1 MKKRVLA
8 LLLAATMVFGLAA
21 CGGSDSGTATD
32 NAGDAAT
39 TDDAAATDD
48 GADSEDAGAATDDAA
63 QTEGDT
69 TASTGE
75 KILSVQ
81 VGPNPETI
89 DPALNSAVDG
99 GNMLLHSFECLLAVD
114 QDGKLIPGQAETWET
129 SEDGLTWTFHLR
141 DGLKWSD
148 GTDLTANDFVYSWK
162 RVCDPM
168 VAAPYAETVL
178 GMVAG
183 YEDAITGDL
192 DALQVVAQDDKT
204 LVVTLNAPCS
214 FFGSLAAFA
223 TLSPVQ
229 QATIDANGDAW
240 ATSAET
246 YISNGPFYVSEW
258 VPSSYIMMSKNP
270 NYWNA
275 DAIKLDGIKF
285 NLIEDSNAAYSAY
298 QTGEVLFIKDVPT
311 EEIPT
316 LSGNPDFYVD
326 PIIGTYYLSV
336 NCNKEPFNDPAV
348 RKALSLA
355 IDREYVAGTL
365 MQGTYS
371 AASNFMGPG
380 WIDTDGTQFMDN
392 ANGGAPYIDTANYE
406 ANLAEAKQILADA
419 GYPDGEGLPSIT
431 YSTNDAGYHKVVAEY
446 LQQAWG
452 ELGVDLNVDIVEWA
466 SFTPMR
472 RNGDYDASRNGWV
485 GDYSDP
491 SNMLDLL
498 YSTNGNNDGKFSN
511 ADYDAAMELSRTTLD
526 AAERSEALHK
536 AEDILMEETACIPV
550 AYYNDFW
557 LQSDKITGSWHSPY
571 GYWYFMYA
579 DIADGAAED
588 SAEDSVEGATEDVA
602 E

>member
-21 CGGSDSGTATD
+21 CGGNDSGNTS
-32 NAGDAAT
+32 GS
-39 TDDAAATDD
+39 TDDAAAT
-48 GADSEDAGAATDDAA
+48 EDAATDDAA
-63 QTEGDT
+63 DAEEANDT
-69 TASTGE
+69 ADDAADAATDDAAEADTGAASTGE

-114 QDGKLIPGQAETWET
+114 QDGKLIPGQAESWET

-178 GMVAG
+178 GMVEG
-183 YEDAITGDL
+183 YEDAITGNL
-192 DALQVVAQDDKT
+192 DALQVVAEDDKT

-214 FFGSLAAFA
+214 YFGSLAAFA

-229 QATIDANGDAW
+229 QATIEANGDAW

-311 EEIPT
+311 EEIPS
-316 LSGNPDFYVD
+316 LSGNSDFYVD

-336 NCNKEPFNDPAV
+336 NCDREPFNDPQV

-371 AASNFMGPG
+371 AAGNFMGPG
-380 WIDTDGTQFMDN
+380 WIDTDGSQFMDN
-392 ANGGAPYIDTANYE
+392 ANGGQPYIDTTNYE

-431 YSTNDAGYHKVVAEY
+431 YSTNDAGYHRVVAEY
-446 LQQAWG
+446 LQQAWS
-452 ELGVDLNVDIVEWA
+452 ELGIDVTVDIVEWA

-498 YSTNGNNDGKFSN
+498 YSTNGNNDGKFNN

-526 AAERSEALHK
+526 ATERSEALHK

-579 DIADGAAED
+579 DIAE
-588 SAEDSVEGATEDVA
+588 
-602 E
+602 

>member
-1 MKKRVLA
+1 MKKKVLA
-8 LLLAATMVFGLAA
+8 LILTAAMVVGLAA
-21 CGGSDSGTATD
+21 CGGSTS
-32 NAGDAAT
+32 NDAAST
-39 TDDAAATDD
+39 TDETTTESSDNQAADETTDA
-48 GADSEDAGAATDDAA
+48 
-63 QTEGDT
+63 TEA

-81 VGPNPETI
+81 VGPDPETI

-114 QDGKLIPGQAETWET
+114 ENGQLVPGQAESWET

-148 GTDLTANDFVYSWK
+148 GSDLTANDFVYSWK

-178 GMVAG
+178 SMVEG
-183 YEDAITGDL
+183 YDKAIEGDL
-192 DALQVVAQDDKT
+192 DALQVAAQDDNT

-214 FFGSLAAFA
+214 YFGSLAAFA

-229 QATIDANGDAW
+229 EATVTANGDAW

-258 VPSSYIMMSKNP
+258 VPGSYIMMSKNP
-270 NYWNA
+270 YYWNA
-275 DAIKLDGIKF
+275 DAIKLDGIKW

-298 QTGEVLFIKDVPT
+298 QTGEVLMIKDVPT
-311 EEIPT
+311 EEIPS
-316 LSGNPDFYVD
+316 LKDNADFHVD
-326 PIIGTYYLSV
+326 PIIGTYYISMNLERDAF
-336 NCNKEPFNDPAV
+336 KDARV

-355 IDREYVAGTL
+355 IDRDYVANTL

-371 AASNFMGPG
+371 PADNFMGPG
-380 WIDTDGTQFMDN
+380 WIDMDGKQFKDN
-392 ANGGAPYIDTANYE
+392 ANGGQSYIDVNNYE
-406 ANLAEAKQILADA
+406 ADLEEAKQLLADA
-419 GYPDGEGLPSIT
+419 GYPDGEGFPTIT
-431 YSTNDAGYHKVVAEY
+431 YTTNDAGYHKVVAEY
-446 LQQAWG
+446 VQQAWAQ
-452 ELGVDLNVDIVEWA
+452 LGIDLQVDIVEWA

-472 RNGDYDASRNGWV
+472 RNGDFDVARNGWV

-491 SNMLDLL
+491 SNMLDLFL
-498 YSTNGNNDGKFSN
+498 STNGNNDGKFNN
-511 ADYDAAMELSRTTLD
+511 ADYDAAIYRSRETLD
-526 AAERSEALHK
+526 PTERSKALHD
-536 AEDILMEETACIPV
+536 AEDILMEETGCIPV

-579 DIADGAAED
+579 DI
-588 SAEDSVEGATEDVA
+588 TE
-602 E
+602 

>member
-1 MKKRVLA
+1 MKKKVLA
-8 LLLAATMVFGLAA
+8 LILTAAMVVGLAA
-21 CGGSDSGTATD
+21 CGGSTS
-32 NAGDAAT
+32 NDAAST
-39 TDDAAATDD
+39 TDETTTESSDNQTADETTDA
-48 GADSEDAGAATDDAA
+48 
-63 QTEGDT
+63 TEA

-81 VGPNPETI
+81 VGPDPETI

-114 QDGKLIPGQAETWET
+114 ENGQLVPGQAESWET

-148 GTDLTANDFVYSWK
+148 GSDLTANDFVYSWK

-168 VAAPYAETVL
+168 VAAPYADTVL
-178 GMVAG
+178 SMVAG
-183 YEDAITGDL
+183 YDKAIEGDL
-192 DALQVVAQDDKT
+192 DALQVAAQDDNT

-214 FFGSLAAFA
+214 YFGSLAAFA

-229 QATIDANGDAW
+229 EATVTANGDAW

-258 VPSSYIMMSKNP
+258 VPGSYILMSKNP
-270 NYWNA
+270 YYWNA
-275 DAIKLDGIKF
+275 DAIKLDGIKW

-298 QTGEVLFIKDVPT
+298 QTGEVLMIKDVPT
-311 EEIPT
+311 EEIPS
-316 LSGNPDFYVD
+316 LKDNADFHVD
-326 PIIGTYYLSV
+326 PIIGTYYISMNLERDAF
-336 NCNKEPFNDPAV
+336 KDARV

-355 IDREYVAGTL
+355 IDRDYVANTL

-371 AASNFMGPG
+371 PADNFMGPG
-380 WIDTDGTQFMDN
+380 WIDMDGKQFKDN
-392 ANGGAPYIDTANYE
+392 ANGGQSYIDVNNYE
-406 ANLAEAKQILADA
+406 ADLEEAKQLLADA
-419 GYPDGEGLPSIT
+419 GYPDGEGFPTISYT
-431 YSTNDAGYHKVVAEY
+431 TNDAGYHKVVAEY
-446 LQQAWG
+446 VQQAWAQ
-452 ELGVDLNVDIVEWA
+452 LGIDLQVDIVEWA

-472 RNGDYDASRNGWV
+472 RNGDFDVARNGWV

-491 SNMLDLL
+491 SNMLDLFL
-498 YSTNGNNDGKFSN
+498 STNGNNDGKFNN
-511 ADYDAAMELSRTTLD
+511 ADYDAAIYRSRETLD
-526 AAERSEALHK
+526 PTERSKALHD
-536 AEDILMEETACIPV
+536 AEDILMEETGCIPV

-579 DIADGAAED
+579 DI
-588 SAEDSVEGATEDVA
+588 TE
-602 E
+602 

>member
-8 LLLAATMVFGLAA
+8 LLLAVTMVIGLTA
-21 CGGSDSGTATD
+21 CGGNSSENAPADKAATESNDSDSDDTANTE
-32 NAGDAAT
+32 T
-39 TDDAAATDD
+39 
-48 GADSEDAGAATDDAA
+48 
-63 QTEGDT
+63 TEGS
-69 TASTGE
+69 TAPAGE

-81 VGPNPETI
+81 IGPDPETI

-99 GNMLLHSFECLLAVD
+99 GNMLLHSFECLLTVD
-114 QDGKLIPGQAETWET
+114 KDGELAPGQAETWEV
-129 SEDGLTWTFHLR
+129 SDDGLTWTFHLR
-141 DGLKWSD
+141 SGLKWSD
-148 GTDLTANDFVYSWK
+148 GSDLTANDFVYSWK

-178 GMVAG
+178 AMVVG
-183 YEDAITGDL
+183 FEDAMAGNL
-192 DALQVVAQDDKT
+192 DALQVVAEDDQT

-214 FFGSLAAFA
+214 YFGSLAAFA

-229 QATIDANGDAW
+229 QATIEANGDAW
-240 ATSAET
+240 ATSAAT
-246 YISNGPFYVSEW
+246 YVSNGPFYVTDW
-258 VPSSYIMMSKNP
+258 VPGSHILMSKNP

-275 DAIKLDGIKF
+275 DAITLDGIKF
-285 NLIEDSNAAYSAY
+285 NLIEDSNASYSAY

-311 EEIPT
+311 EEIPS
-316 LSGNPDFYVD
+316 LSGSADFYVD
-326 PIIGTYYLSV
+326 PIIGTYYLNL
-336 NCNKEPFNDPAV
+336 NCEKEPFNDAKV

-380 WIDTDGTQFMDN
+380 WIDPAGGQFMDK
-392 ANGGAPYIDTANYE
+392 ANGGQPYIDTANYE
-406 ANLAEAKQILADA
+406 ANVEEAKQLLADA
-419 GYPDGEGLPSIT
+419 GYPDGEGFPAIT

-446 LQQAWG
+446 LQQAWA
-452 ELGVDLNVDIVEWA
+452 ELGVELTVDIVEWS

-472 RNGDYDASRNGWV
+472 RNGDYEAARNGWV

-526 AAERSEALHK
+526 AAERSQALHT
-536 AEDILMEETACIPV
+536 AEDILIEEAGCIPL

-579 DIADGAAED
+579 DIAE
-588 SAEDSVEGATEDVA
+588 
-602 E
+602 

>member
-1 MKKRVLA
+1 MKKRALA
-8 LLLAATMVFGLAA
+8 LLLAATMAVGVTA
-21 CGGSDSGTATD
+21 CGGGNSGNNAGTD
-32 NAGDAAT
+32 NAAA
-39 TDDAAATDD
+39 DSAADNAAEDSADNAAADNTDD
-48 GADSEDAGAATDDAA
+48 GAGQAEAPAGAA
-63 QTEGDT
+63 
-69 TASTGE
+69 GE

-81 VGPNPETI
+81 IGPDPETI

-99 GNMLLHSFECLLAVD
+99 GNMLLHSFECLLIVNE
-114 QDGKLIPGQAETWET
+114 DGQLAPGQAESWET

-148 GTDLTANDFVYSWK
+148 GSDLNANDFVYSWK

-183 YEDAITGDL
+183 YKEAVEGNL
-192 DALQVVAQDDKT
+192 DALQVVATDDKT
-204 LVVTLNAPCS
+204 LTVTLSAPCPY
-214 FFGSLAAFA
+214 FGSLAAFA

-229 QATIDANGDAW
+229 QGTVEANGDAW
-240 ATSAET
+240 ATAAET
-246 YISNGPFYVSEW
+246 YITNGPFYISDW
-258 VPSSYIMMSKNP
+258 VPGSYILMSKNP

-275 DAIKLDGIKF
+275 SAIKLDGIKF
-285 NLIEDSNAAYSAY
+285 NLIEDANASYSAY
-298 QTGEVLFIKDVPT
+298 QTGEVLMIKDVPT
-311 EEIPT
+311 EEIPS
-316 LSGNPDFYVD
+316 LEGNPEFYVE
-326 PIIGTYYLSV
+326 PIIGTYYLSL
-336 NCNKEPFNDPAV
+336 NNNKEAFKDPKV

-380 WIDTDGTQFMDN
+380 WIDTDGSQFIDN
-392 ANGGAPYIDTANYE
+392 ANGGNPYIDTTAHDANVE
-406 ANLAEAKQILADA
+406 EAKRLMEEA
-419 GYPDGEGLPSIT
+419 GYPGGEGFPTVT
-431 YSTNDAGYHKVVAEY
+431 YSTNDTGYHKVVAEY
-446 LQQAWG
+446 LQQAWA
-452 ELGVDLNVDIVEWA
+452 ELGVEVNVDIVEWA

-498 YSTNGNNDGKFSN
+498 YSSNGNNDGKFKN
-511 ADYDAAMELSRTTLD
+511 AEYDAAMEVSRTTLD

-536 AEDILMEETACIPV
+536 AEDILMEEAGCIPV

-557 LQSDKITGSWHSPY
+557 LQSGKITGSWHSPY

-579 DIADGAAED
+579 DI
-588 SAEDSVEGATEDVA
+588 TE
-602 E
+602 

>member
-1 MKKRVLA
+1 MKKRTLA
-8 LLLAATMVFGLAA
+8 LLLAATMVFGLTA
-21 CGGSDSGTATD
+21 CGGGNDATQTPAND
-32 NAGDAAT
+32 TQTEADAPADESSNETEENNEADAAP
-39 TDDAAATDD
+39 A
-48 GADSEDAGAATDDAA
+48 E
-63 QTEGDT
+63 
-69 TASTGE
+69 TATGE

-81 VGPNPETI
+81 VGPDPETI

-114 QDGKLIPGQAETWET
+114 QDGKLIPGQAESWET

-141 DGLKWSD
+141 EGLKWSD
-148 GTDLTANDFVYSWK
+148 GSDLTAKDFEYSWK

-178 GMVAG
+178 GMVEGFSSAVEG
-183 YEDAITGDL
+183 NL
-192 DALQVVAQDDKT
+192 DDLQVVATDDKT
-204 LVVTLNAPCS
+204 LTVTLSAPCS
-214 FFGSLAAFA
+214 YFGSLAAFA

-229 QATIDANGDAW
+229 QATVEANGDSW
-240 ATSAET
+240 ATAAAT

-258 VPSSYIMMSKNP
+258 VPGSHILMSKNT

-275 DAIKLDGIKF
+275 DAIKLDGIKW
-285 NLIEDSNAAYSAY
+285 NLIEDANASYSAY

-311 EEIPT
+311 EEIPSLT
-316 LSGNPDFYVD
+316 GSSDFFVD
-326 PIIGTYYLSV
+326 PIIGTYYLSL
-336 NCNKEPFNDPAV
+336 NTQREPFTDANV

-355 IDREYVAGTL
+355 IDRDYVANTL

-371 AASNFMGPG
+371 PAYNFMGPG
-380 WIDTDGTQFMDN
+380 WIDTDGSQFMDK
-392 ANGGAPYIDTANYE
+392 ANGGQLYISEDYE
-406 ANLAEAKQILADA
+406 ANLAEAKQLLADA
-419 GYPDGEGLPSIT
+419 GYPDGEGLPAIT

-446 LQQAWG
+446 LQQAWAEIG
-452 ELGVDLNVDIVEWA
+452 VELSVDIVEWA

-498 YSTNGNNDGKFSN
+498 YSTNGNNDGKFNN
-511 ADYDAAMELSRTTLD
+511 ADYDAAMDISRTTLD

-536 AEDILMEETACIPV
+536 AEDILMNEAGCIPV

-557 LQSDKITGSWHSPY
+557 LQSEKITGSWHSPY

-579 DIADGAAED
+579 DIAE
-588 SAEDSVEGATEDVA
+588 
-602 E
+602 

>member
-1 MKKRVLA
+1 MKKKVIA
-8 LLLAATMVFGLAA
+8 LLLATTMAFSLAA
-21 CGGSDSGTATD
+21 CGGGGQGGD
-32 NAGDAAT
+32 NNSSQSSTQG
-39 TDDAAATDD
+39 TDDADGGSSTD
-48 GADSEDAGAATDDAA
+48 S
-63 QTEGDT
+63 
-69 TASTGE
+69 GE

-81 VGPNPETI
+81 IGPDPETI

-99 GNMLLHSFECLLAVD
+99 GNMLLHSFECLLTVD
-114 QDGKLIPGQAETWET
+114 QDGQLAPGQAETWET

-148 GTDLTANDFVYSWK
+148 GSDLTANDFVYSWK
-162 RVCDPM
+162 RVCDPN

-178 GMVAG
+178 GMVEG
-183 YEDAITGDL
+183 YDKAIEGDL
-192 DALQVVAQDDKT
+192 DALQVKAEDDNT
-204 LVVTLNAPCS
+204 LVVTLSSPCTY
-214 FFGSLAAFA
+214 FGSLAAFA

-229 QATIDANGDAW
+229 EATIEANGDGW

-246 YISNGPFYVSEW
+246 YISNGSFYVSEW
-258 VPSSYIMMSKNP
+258 VPGSHILMSKNP

-285 NLIEDSNAAYSAY
+285 NLIEDANASYSAY
-298 QTGEVLFIKDVPT
+298 QTGEVLMIKDVPT
-311 EEIPT
+311 EEIPS
-316 LSGNPDFYVD
+316 LEGNDDYYVD
-326 PIIGTYYLSV
+326 PIIGTYYLSL
-336 NCNKEPFNDPAV
+336 NLNREPFTDKNV

-355 IDREYVAGTL
+355 IDRDYVANTL

-371 AASNFMGPG
+371 PASNFMGPG
-380 WIDTDGTQFMDN
+380 WIDTDGTEFMEN
-392 ANGGAPYIDTANYE
+392 ANGGQPYIDINDHE
-406 ANLAEAKQILADA
+406 GNLEEAKKLLKEA
-419 GYPDGEGLPSIT
+419 GYENGEGLPSIT
-431 YSTNDAGYHKVVAEY
+431 YSTNDSGYHKVVAEY
-446 LQQAWG
+446 LQEAWA

-498 YSTNGNNDGKFSN
+498 YSTNGNNDGKFNN

-526 AAERSEALHK
+526 PVERSKALHQ

-571 GYWYFMYA
+571 GYWHFMYA
-579 DIADGAAED
+579 DITDGGTADADAAEGET
-588 SAEDSVEGATEDVA
+588 AE
-602 E
+602 

>member
-1 MKKRVLA
+1 MKKKVIA
-8 LLLAATMVFGLAA
+8 LMLAAAMVVSVTA
-21 CGGSDSGTATD
+21 CGGGSDTTTPAADS
-32 NAGDAAT
+32 GDAAAET
-39 TDDAAATDD
+39 TDGGEAPA
-48 GADSEDAGAATDDAA
+48 EDAGADDSAA
-63 QTEGDT
+63 PAASGEG
-69 TASTGE
+69 

-81 VGPNPETI
+81 IGPNPETI

-99 GNMLLHSFECLLAVD
+99 GNMILHTFECLLTVD
-114 QDGKLIPGQAETWET
+114 QDGKLAPGQAESWET

-148 GTDLTANDFVYSWK
+148 GSALTANDFVYSWR

-178 GMVAG
+178 GMVEG
-183 YEDAITGDL
+183 YADAIGGNL
-192 DALQVVAQDDKT
+192 EALGVEATDDSTFVVHLSQ
-204 LVVTLNAPCS
+204 PCPY
-214 FFGSLAAFA
+214 FGSLAAFA

-229 QATIDANGDAW
+229 QATIDANGDGW
-240 ATSAET
+240 AVNAGT
-246 YISNGPFYVSEW
+246 YITNGCFYISDW
-258 VPSSYIMMSKNP
+258 VPGSYIMCTKNP

-285 NLIEDSNAAYSAY
+285 NLIEDPNASYSAY

-311 EEIPT
+311 EEIPS
-316 LSGNPDFYVD
+316 LEGNEEFYVD
-326 PIIGTYYLSV
+326 PIIGTYYLSL
-336 NCNKEPFNDPAV
+336 NTQREPFNDPKV

-355 IDREYVAGTL
+355 IDREYVANTL

-371 AASNFMGPG
+371 PASNFMGPG
-380 WIDTDGTQFMDN
+380 WIDTDGSQFIDN
-392 ANGGAPYIDTANYE
+392 ANGGQPYIDTTKHE
-406 ANLAEAKQILADA
+406 ANVEEAKRLLEEA
-419 GYPDGEGLPSIT
+419 GYPGGEGFPAIT

-446 LQQAWG
+446 LQQAWA
-452 ELGVDLNVDIVEWA
+452 EIGVQLQVDIVEWA

-498 YSTNGNNDGKFSN
+498 YSSNGNNDGKFNN
-511 ADYDAAMELSRTTLD
+511 AEYDAAMNTSRTTLD
-526 AAERSEALHK
+526 AAERSAALHK
-536 AEDILMEETACIPV
+536 AEDILMNEAACIPV

-557 LQSDKITGSWHSPY
+557 LQSSKITGMWHSAY

-579 DIADGAAED
+579 DIAE
-588 SAEDSVEGATEDVA
+588 
-602 E
+602 

>member
-8 LLLAATMVFGLAA
+8 LLLAVTMVVGLTA
-21 CGGSDSGTATD
+21 CGGNSNENAAGSNTATESTD
-32 NAGDAAT
+32 SNTNTANTDT
-39 TDDAAATDD
+39 TEA
-48 GADSEDAGAATDDAA
+48 
-63 QTEGDT
+63 

-81 VGPNPETI
+81 IGPDPETI

-99 GNMLLHSFECLLAVD
+99 GNMLLHSFECLLTVD
-114 QDGKLIPGQAETWET
+114 QDGKLAPGQAESWEI

-148 GTDLTANDFVYSWK
+148 GSDLTANDFVYSWK

-178 GMVAG
+178 SMVEG
-183 YEDAITGDL
+183 YEDAITGNL
-192 DALQVVAQDDKT
+192 DALQVVAEDDT
-204 LVVTLNAPCS
+204 TFVVTLNAPCS
-214 FFGSLAAFA
+214 YFGSLAAFA

-229 QATIDANGDAW
+229 QATIEANGDAW
-240 ATSAET
+240 ATAAET
-246 YISNGPFYVSEW
+246 YISNGPFYISEW
-258 VPSSYIMMSKNP
+258 VPGSYILMSKNP

-285 NLIEDSNAAYSAY
+285 NLIEDSNASYSAY

-311 EEIPT
+311 EEIPSLT
-316 LSGNPDFYVD
+316 GSSEFYVD
-326 PIIGTYYLSV
+326 PIIGTYYLSL
-336 NCNKEPFNDPAV
+336 NTQREPFTDANV

-371 AASNFMGPG
+371 PAYNFMGPG
-380 WIDTDGTQFMDN
+380 WIDTDGSQFMDK
-392 ANGGAPYIDTANYE
+392 ANGGQTYISDDYAANVE
-406 ANLAEAKQILADA
+406 EAKQLLADA
-419 GYPDGEGLPSIT
+419 GYPDGEGLPAIT

-452 ELGVDLNVDIVEWA
+452 EIGVELNVEIVEWA

-498 YSTNGNNDGKFSN
+498 YSTNGNNDGKFNN
-511 ADYDAAMELSRTTLD
+511 AEYDAAMDISRTTLD
-526 AAERSEALHK
+526 TAERSEALHK
-536 AEDILMEETACIPV
+536 AEDILMEEAGCIPV

-557 LQSDKITGSWHSPY
+557 LQSEKITGCWHSAY

-579 DIADGAAED
+579 DIAE
-588 SAEDSVEGATEDVA
+588 
-602 E
+602 

>member
-1 MKKRVLA
+1 MKKKVLA
-8 LLLAATMVFGLAA
+8 LILTAAMVVGLAA
-21 CGGSDSGTATD
+21 CGGSTS
-32 NAGDAAT
+32 NDAAST
-39 TDDAAATDD
+39 TDETTTESSDNQAADETTDA
-48 GADSEDAGAATDDAA
+48 
-63 QTEGDT
+63 TEA

-81 VGPNPETI
+81 VGPDPETI

-114 QDGKLIPGQAETWET
+114 ENGQLVPGQAESWET

-148 GTDLTANDFVYSWK
+148 GSDLTANDFVYSWK

-168 VAAPYAETVL
+168 VAAPYANTVL
-178 GMVAG
+178 SMVAG
-183 YEDAITGDL
+183 YDKAIEGDL
-192 DALQVVAQDDKT
+192 DALQVAAQDDNT

-214 FFGSLAAFA
+214 YFGSLAAFA

-229 QATIDANGDAW
+229 EATVTANGDAW

-258 VPSSYIMMSKNP
+258 VPGSYILMSKNP
-270 NYWNA
+270 YYWNA
-275 DAIKLDGIKF
+275 DAIKLDGIKW

-298 QTGEVLFIKDVPT
+298 QTGEVLMIKDVPT
-311 EEIPT
+311 EEIPS
-316 LSGNPDFYVD
+316 LKDNADFHVD
-326 PIIGTYYLSV
+326 PIIGTYYISMNLERDAF
-336 NCNKEPFNDPAV
+336 KDARV

-355 IDREYVAGTL
+355 IDRDYVANTL

-371 AASNFMGPG
+371 PADNFMGPG
-380 WIDTDGTQFMDN
+380 WIDMDGKQFKDN
-392 ANGGAPYIDTANYE
+392 ANGGQSYIDVNNYE
-406 ANLAEAKQILADA
+406 ADLEEAKQLLADA
-419 GYPDGEGLPSIT
+419 GYPDGEGFPTISYT
-431 YSTNDAGYHKVVAEY
+431 TNDAGYHKVVAEY
-446 LQQAWG
+446 VQQAWAQ
-452 ELGVDLNVDIVEWA
+452 LGIDLQVDIVEWA

-472 RNGDYDASRNGWV
+472 RNGDFDVARNGWV

-491 SNMLDLL
+491 SNMLDLFL
-498 YSTNGNNDGKFSN
+498 STNGNNDGKFNN
-511 ADYDAAMELSRTTLD
+511 ADYDAAIYRSRETLD
-526 AAERSEALHK
+526 PTERSKALHD
-536 AEDILMEETACIPV
+536 AEDILMEETGCIPV

-579 DIADGAAED
+579 DI
-588 SAEDSVEGATEDVA
+588 TE
-602 E
+602 

>member
-1 MKKRVLA
+1 MKKKVIA
-8 LLLAATMVFGLAA
+8 LMLAAAMVVGVTA
-21 CGGSDSGTATD
+21 CGGGSDTTTPAAESGDTAETTE
-32 NAGDAAT
+32 GEAAPA
-39 TDDAAATDD
+39 DDAA
-48 GADSEDAGAATDDAA
+48 DSAAPAA
-63 QTEGDT
+63 SGEG
-69 TASTGE
+69 

-81 VGPNPETI
+81 IGPNPETI

-99 GNMLLHSFECLLAVD
+99 GNMILHTFECLLTWD
-114 QDGKLIPGQAETWET
+114 QDSKLAPGQAESWET

-148 GTDLTANDFVYSWK
+148 GSDLTANDFVYSWR

-178 GMVAG
+178 GMVEG
-183 YEDAITGDL
+183 YADAIGGNL
-192 DALQVVAQDDKT
+192 EALGVEATDDST
-204 LVVTLNAPCS
+204 LVVHLSQPCS
-214 FFGSLAAFA
+214 YFGSLAAFA

-229 QATIDANGDAW
+229 QATIDANGDGW
-240 ATSAET
+240 AVAADT
-246 YISNGPFYVSEW
+246 YVCNGPFYISDW
-258 VPSSYIMMSKNP
+258 VPGSYIMCTKNP

-285 NLIEDSNAAYSAY
+285 NLIEDPNASYSAY

-311 EEIPT
+311 EEIPSLT
-316 LSGNPDFYVD
+316 GNEEFHVD
-326 PIIGTYYLSV
+326 PIIGTYYLSL
-336 NCNKEPFNDPAV
+336 NTEREPFNDPKV

-355 IDREYVAGTL
+355 IDREYVANTL

-371 AASNFMGPG
+371 PASNFMGPG
-380 WIDTDGTQFMDN
+380 WIDTDGSQFMDN
-392 ANGGAPYIDTANYE
+392 ANGGKPYIDTTNHE
-406 ANLAEAKQILADA
+406 ANVEEAKQLLADA
-419 GYPDGEGLPSIT
+419 GYPDGAGFPAIT

-446 LQQAWG
+446 LQQAWAEIG
-452 ELGVDLNVDIVEWA
+452 VELQVDIVEWA

-498 YSTNGNNDGKFSN
+498 YSSNGNNDGKFNN
-511 ADYDAAMELSRTTLD
+511 AEYDAAMDISRTTLD
-526 AAERSEALHK
+526 AKERSEALHK
-536 AEDILMEETACIPV
+536 AEDILMDEAACVPV

-557 LQSDKITGSWHSPY
+557 LQSSKIQNMWHSAY

-579 DIADGAAED
+579 DIAE
-588 SAEDSVEGATEDVA
+588 
-602 E
+602 